1 MVPASALTV
10 EGSALVNLKGSS
22 SRGHLIPSNAMKKPG
37 VGIAQGIGVQPVKS
51 DLERGWNLVVNK
63 ASNR

>member
-1 MVPASALTV
+1 MTDIAVRHKY
-10 EGSALVNLKGSS
+10 LVTM
-22 SRGHLIPSNAMKKPG
+22 RGHLIPSNAMKKPG